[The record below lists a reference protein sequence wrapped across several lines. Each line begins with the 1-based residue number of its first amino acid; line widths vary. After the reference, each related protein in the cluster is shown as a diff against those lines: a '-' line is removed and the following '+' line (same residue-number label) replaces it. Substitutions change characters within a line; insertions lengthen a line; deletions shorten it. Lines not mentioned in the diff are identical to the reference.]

1 MPYRSPIAQLQTKV
15 TQTILAASAFLFVVI
30 IVNDSL
36 LGLYLPAAIKVPM
49 LLLFLWGWYNLRR
62 NGFKERN
69 THVVLIPVLLFFAVN
84 FVTNQG
90 TNGPTLAAI
99 TTMFVVYPILLSRT
113 IQWIYSGVT
122 LALIAFLLWIGIDQG
137 RLYRATYNSPEEQFL
152 DHLTT
157 HIAVGI
163 YLTILVGVVI
173 NFYRNQNAEL
183 EKARLGLTAQVERT
197 EAEKLLKEEL
207 LGILAHDVKGPVINL
222 RQLIQLQERGNL
234 GEEALRGLMKSVE
247 LRLSDLLSTVDNVL
261 SQTKAGFY
269 RAESDAPV
277 NPEAFTHLLVDSIR
291 YRLEAKNQ
299 ALEVSNEVPS
309 EVSFD
314 SAIAAEVSIILKN
327 LIDNAIKYSPENS
340 AIRVKLAQTKAGICW
355 EVHDQGT
362 GIPEKLLASLF
373 SKAITSS
380 EGTGIGLYLCKSIAD
395 RIGADLWFESSD
407 IGSTFFLAVK
417 PRPAT

>member
-1 MPYRSPIAQLQTKV
+1 MPYRTTIAQLQTKV
-15 TQTILAASAFLFVVI
+15 TQTILAASAFLFVAI
-30 IVNDSL
+30 IVNDTL
-36 LGLYLPAAIKVPM
+36 LGLYVPAAIKLPM
-49 LLLFLWGWYNLRR
+49 LLLFLWGWFNLRR

-69 THVVLIPVLLFFAVN
+69 THIVLVPVLLFFAVN

-113 IQWIYSGVT
+113 FQWVYSVVT
-122 LALIAFLLWIGIDQG
+122 LLLIAVLLWIGMDQE
-137 RLYRATYNSPEEQFL
+137 RLYRAVYNSPEEQFL

-183 EKARLGLTAQVERT
+183 EKARLGLTGQVERT
-197 EAEKLLKEEL
+197 QAEKLIKEEL

-222 RQLIQLQERGNL
+222 KQLIQLQERGNL

-261 SQTKAGFY
+261 SQTKAGFL
-269 RAESDAPV
+269 RTESDEAIH
-277 NPEAFTHLLVDSIR
+277 PEAFTHLLVNSIR

-299 ALEVSNEVPS
+299 ALEVSNELADGAAF
-309 EVSFD
+309 EG
-314 SAIAAEVSIILKN
+314 AIAAEVSIILKN
-327 LIDNAIKYSPENS
+327 LIDNAIKYSPENTT
-340 AIRVKLAQTKAGICW
+340 IRVKLTETKGGICW

-373 SKAITSS
+373 SKAITSR

-395 RIGADLWFESSD
+395 RIGADLWFESTEQ
-407 IGSTFFLAVK
+407 GSTFFLAVM
-417 PRPAT
+417 PRKER